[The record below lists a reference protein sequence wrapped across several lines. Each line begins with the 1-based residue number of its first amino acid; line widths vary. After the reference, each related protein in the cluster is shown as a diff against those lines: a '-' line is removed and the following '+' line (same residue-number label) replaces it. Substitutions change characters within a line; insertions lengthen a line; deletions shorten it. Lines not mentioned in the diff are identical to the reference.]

1 LSSKALDLIKSR
13 RSIKTYLPR
22 EAPKEVIYSIL
33 EAGRWAPSAHNAQ
46 PWRFVVITER
56 EVRRELAGAMA
67 SAWAEDMTANGVPP
81 SIRKRLVEDSIER
94 FADAP
99 VSIVACVT
107 MEDMDKYADENRQKT
122 EHTMA
127 TQSLA
132 AAVQNM
138 LLAAH
143 SAGLG
148 SCWFCAPLFCQD
160 AVRRVLKVP
169 DNVEPQALI
178 TLGYPSETV
187 DPPPRKPLGEVAF
200 RNHWGARI

>member
-1 LSSKALDLIKSR
+1 MSSKALVLITSR
-13 RSIKTYLPR
+13 RSIRTYLPR
-22 EAPKEVIYSIL
+22 AAPKEVIYSIL
-33 EAGRWAPSAHNAQ
+33 DAGRWAPSAHNAQ
-46 PWRFVVITER
+46 PWRFIVIADSSMR
-56 EVRRELAGAMA
+56 QKLAEAMA
-67 SAWAEDMTANGVPP
+67 SAWDEDMILDGVPP

-94 FADAP
+94 FTNAP
-99 VSIVACVT
+99 VLIVACVT
-107 MEDMDKYADENRQKT
+107 MEDMDKYPDENRQKT

-169 DNVEPQALI
+169 DNVEPQVLM

-200 RNHWGARI
+200 RNHWGVRI

>member
-1 LSSKALDLIKSR
+1 MNLIKTR
-13 RSIKTYLPR
+13 RSIKTYLPD
-22 EAPKEVIYSIL
+22 EVPKRAIYKIL
-33 EAGRWAPSAHNAQ
+33 DAGRWAPSAHNAQ
-46 PWRFVVITER
+46 PWRFIVVTDSNI
-56 EVRRELAGAMA
+56 RRKLAEAMA
-67 SAWAEDMTANGVPP
+67 SEWDEDMVGDSVPP
-81 SIRKRLVEDSIER
+81 SIRRRVIEGSIER
-94 FADAP
+94 FTDAP
-99 VSIVACVT
+99 VLIIASTT
-107 MEDMDKYADENRQKT
+107 MKDMDKYPDERRQKT

-132 AAVQNM
+132 ASVQNM

-169 DNVEPQALI
+169 DNVEPEALI

-187 DPPPRKPLGEVAF
+187 EPPPRKPLDEVAF
-200 RNHWGARI
+200 RNHWGERI